1 MSPKTHRAR
10 NQPLALVVTLLVCAL
25 VGAAAA
31 QDTAPTTAPTT
42 SAAVPGTA
50 DVVAAHIEA
59 NTVNGIYSITDART
73 GTDLALTF
81 AEVHAGAHPV
91 DSGETYH
98 CADFTDAGG
107 KLYDLD
113 FYVGA
118 REGKQEV
125 VEVLIHQVDGV
136 ERLR

>member
-1 MSPKTHRAR
+1 MDSSPARETNSTIKQEESHMSPKTHRAR

-25 VGAAAA
+25 
-31 QDTAPTTAPTT
+31 
-42 SAAVPGTA
+42 
-50 DVVAAHIEA
+50 VAAHIEA